1 MSTIISRIAR
11 ATMAATALFLLAS
24 CGEDTIVSP
33 VFGSECQAG
42 SLAPGDTVL
51 GQFTPSSCFM
61 DFDFWSYEHAPFV
74 GYSVHLTQGHAYM
87 IRLDSLPDTT
97 YNFFDSRLTLWTKN
111 ADGSSIPLALSDDD
125 AGFHNSVLW
134 FVAPVSGTFELVAAS
149 YWYGGLGNYR
159 LTMNECPVL
168 GALDTAGTYNFTLG
182 PSPCVS
188 PNAGDNNV
196 DTAAYSFLTLQADA
210 GEGIDASVTTS
221 AFPPVWA
228 AFGPGFDVFSNVY
241 QDSRADYNKGSGNDV
256 SFTMGNV
263 GGQVTLAV
271 GATTVDSTAGAFS
284 ITLGRTPPAAPPA
297 PGSKW
302 SLAKVAQMTM
312 RPKPA
317 TKTH

>member
-1 MSTIISRIAR
+1 MLRHPRT
-11 ATMAATALFLLAS
+11 LLAAAAIALLVA
-24 CGEDTIVSP
+24 CGSDTTTSP
-33 VFGSECQAG
+33 TFGSTCHKGTLQ
-42 SLAPGDTVL
+42 PGDTVL
-51 GQFTPSSCFM
+51 GRLTPSSCQM
-61 DFDFWSYEHAPFV
+61 EFDFWSYEHAPFEAY
-74 GYSVHLTQGHAYM
+74 GVHLTQGHAYM

-97 YNFFDSRLTLWTKN
+97 YNGFDSRLTLWTTN
-111 ADGSSIPLALSDDD
+111 SDGSSIPLAVSDDD
-125 AGFHNSVLW
+125 AGFHNSVIW
-134 FVAPVSGTFELVAAS
+134 FVAPVTGDFELVASS
-149 YWYGGLGNYR
+149 YWYAGFGNFR

-168 GALDTAGTYNFTLG
+168 GVLDTAGTYNFTLG

-188 PNAGDNNV
+188 PNAGDNTV
-196 DTAAYSFLTLQADA
+196 DTAAYSFLSLQADA

-228 AFGPGFDVFSNVY
+228 AFGPGFDVFSNIY

-297 PGSKW
+297 PGSAW
-302 SLAKVAQMTM
+302 SVAKVAQMTM

-317 TKTH
+317 PKTH